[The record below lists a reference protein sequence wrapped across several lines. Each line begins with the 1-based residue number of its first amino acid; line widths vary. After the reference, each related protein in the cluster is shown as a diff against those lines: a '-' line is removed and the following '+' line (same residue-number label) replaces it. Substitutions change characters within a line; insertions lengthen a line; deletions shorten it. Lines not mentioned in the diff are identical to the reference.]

1 MAFGVL
7 MGQIAVIFLEVMLG
21 YAGARCG
28 VITDRDSRF
37 LSDFIMKLLLPCTM
51 LAGAA
56 IDDEPEIV
64 LQAGVLFVLLLA
76 LFIATTGICRLVS
89 RVRRDTPGEAAVL
102 VGTAAMPN
110 CGFIGLPLCAALL
123 GSARGTVFATV
134 AMAAYNVWFFTYVVT
149 LFRPGEKLHW
159 KTFVT
164 PANIATVAM
173 LVLLAT
179 GWRLPGP
186 VQTFCSTVGGCTT
199 PMALMIVGVM
209 LAGSDLRALLRKG
222 FLYRVTVLRG
232 VVFPLLFLLV
242 LVVSC
247 LFVDPKKLV
256 EKPSPYFR
264 FLLNQFSRLAFDL
277 GGVRVHV
284 TGLEKVPRKGRFLL
298 ISNHLFA
305 FDPIVFYY
313 AMPWAELAFISKTEN
328 FSLYIVAQV
337 MRKIL
342 CLPLDRNNDRE
353 ALKAILKAIQFIKED
368 KASIAVFPEGGTS
381 KSGLLQPFRNGAFKI
396 AQKAGVPI
404 VVCALTNTKAI
415 LKNMFRRRTDV
426 HLDVLD
432 VIPAETV
439 ASLKTTVEIG
449 DYAHKILSEGLAKRG
464 VATAQP
470 S

>member
-1 MAFGVL
+1 M
-7 MGQIAVIFLEVMLG
+7 FLNALG
-21 YAGARCG
+21 IRM
-28 VITDRDSRF
+28 F
-37 LSDFIMKLLLPCTM
+37 EMDFMKNALL
-51 LAGAA
+51 A
-56 IDDEPEIV
+56 
-64 LQAGVLFVLLLA
+64 VLLLGPLFGLLSTMIVTGKMSFFSDA
-76 LFIATTGICRLVS
+76 LGHSGFTGIAIGVLCGAVQPIYFAVGLSVLFALLFSFVRSRTSQSADTIIGVFSSTAVALGIFIVTLGGRSFTKFNRYLIGDILSVS
-89 RVRRDTPGEAAVL
+89 PQE
-102 VGTAAMPN
+102 
-110 CGFIGLPLCAALL
+110 IGLLAL
-123 GSARGTVFATV
+123 V
-134 AMAAYNVWFFTYVVT
+134 
-149 LFRPGEKLHW
+149 
-159 KTFVT
+159 
-164 PANIATVAM
+164 
-173 LVLLAT
+173 
-179 GWRLPGP
+179 
-186 VQTFCSTVGGCTT
+186 
-199 PMALMIVGVM
+199 
-209 LAGSDLRALLRKG
+209 
-222 FLYRVTVLRG
+222 
-232 VVFPLLFLLV
+232 LLFLLV

-247 LFVDPKKLV
+247 LFVDPTKLV

-284 TGLEKVPRKGRFLL
+284 TGLDKVPRKGRFLL

-353 ALKAILKAIQFIKED
+353 ALKSILKAIQFLKED

-396 AQKAGVPI
+396 AQKANVPI
-404 VVCALTNTKAI
+404 VVCALSNTKAI

-449 DYAHKILSEGLAKRG
+449 DYAPKILSEGLAKRG

>member
-1 MAFGVL
+1 MVY
-7 MGQIAVIFLEVMLG
+7 V
-21 YAGARCG
+21 
-28 VITDRDSRF
+28 
-37 LSDFIMKLLLPCTM
+37 
-51 LAGAA
+51 
-56 IDDEPEIV
+56 
-64 LQAGVLFVLLLA
+64 LLA
-76 LFIATTGICRLVS
+76 LSAVFS
-89 RVRRDTPGEAAVL
+89 AAVS
-102 VGTAAMPN
+102 AACN
-110 CGFIGLPLCAALL
+110 WFAGWAVLWQLPLLFVGCFL
-123 GSARGTVFATV
+123 G
-134 AMAAYNVWFFTYVVT
+134 
-149 LFRPGEKLHW
+149 
-159 KTFVT
+159 
-164 PANIATVAM
+164 
-173 LVLLAT
+173 LV
-179 GWRLPGP
+179 
-186 VQTFCSTVGGCTT
+186 
-199 PMALMIVGVM
+199 
-209 LAGSDLRALLRKG
+209 
-222 FLYRVTVLRG
+222 
-232 VVFPLLFLLV
+232 LLFLLV

-264 FLLNQFSRLAFDL
+264 FLLNQFSQLAFDL

-368 KASIAVFPEGGTS
+368 KASIAVFPEGGMS

-396 AQKAGVPI
+396 AQKANVPI
-404 VVCALTNTKAI
+404 VVCALSNTKAI

>member
-1 MAFGVL
+1 MV
-7 MGQIAVIFLEVMLG
+7 
-21 YAGARCG
+21 Y
-28 VITDRDSRF
+28 
-37 LSDFIMKLLLPCTM
+37 
-51 LAGAA
+51 
-56 IDDEPEIV
+56 
-64 LQAGVLFVLLLA
+64 VLLTLSA
-76 LFIATTGICRLVS
+76 VFS
-89 RVRRDTPGEAAVL
+89 AAVS
-102 VGTAAMPN
+102 AACN
-110 CGFIGLPLCAALL
+110 WFASWTVLWQLPLLFL
-123 GSARGTVFATV
+123 GCFLG
-134 AMAAYNVWFFTYVVT
+134 
-149 LFRPGEKLHW
+149 
-159 KTFVT
+159 
-164 PANIATVAM
+164 
-173 LVLLAT
+173 LV
-179 GWRLPGP
+179 
-186 VQTFCSTVGGCTT
+186 
-199 PMALMIVGVM
+199 
-209 LAGSDLRALLRKG
+209 
-222 FLYRVTVLRG
+222 
-232 VVFPLLFLLV
+232 LLFLLV

-284 TGLEKVPRKGRFLL
+284 TGLDKVPRKGRFLL

-313 AMPWAELAFISKTEN
+313 TMPWAELAFISKTEN
-328 FSLYIVAQV
+328 FSLFIVAQV

-353 ALKAILKAIQFIKED
+353 ALKSIL
-368 KASIAVFPEGGTS
+368 
-381 KSGLLQPFRNGAFKI
+381 
-396 AQKAGVPI
+396 
-404 VVCALTNTKAI
+404 KAI

-426 HLDVLD
+426 NLDVLD

>member
-1 MAFGVL
+1 MVY
-7 MGQIAVIFLEVMLG
+7 V
-21 YAGARCG
+21 
-28 VITDRDSRF
+28 
-37 LSDFIMKLLLPCTM
+37 
-51 LAGAA
+51 
-56 IDDEPEIV
+56 
-64 LQAGVLFVLLLA
+64 LLA
-76 LFIATTGICRLVS
+76 LSAVFS
-89 RVRRDTPGEAAVL
+89 AAVS
-102 VGTAAMPN
+102 AACNWFAGWAVLWQLPLL
-110 CGFIGLPLCAALL
+110 FIGCFL
-123 GSARGTVFATV
+123 G
-134 AMAAYNVWFFTYVVT
+134 
-149 LFRPGEKLHW
+149 
-159 KTFVT
+159 
-164 PANIATVAM
+164 
-173 LVLLAT
+173 LV
-179 GWRLPGP
+179 
-186 VQTFCSTVGGCTT
+186 
-199 PMALMIVGVM
+199 
-209 LAGSDLRALLRKG
+209 
-222 FLYRVTVLRG
+222 
-232 VVFPLLFLLV
+232 LLFLLV

-381 KSGLLQPFRNGAFKI
+381 KSGLLQPFRNGALKS
-396 AQKAGVPI
+396 AQKANVPI
-404 VVCALTNTKAI
+404 VVCALSNTKAI
-415 LKNMFRRRTDV
+415 LKNMFRRTDV

>member
-1 MAFGVL
+1 MVY
-7 MGQIAVIFLEVMLG
+7 V
-21 YAGARCG
+21 
-28 VITDRDSRF
+28 
-37 LSDFIMKLLLPCTM
+37 
-51 LAGAA
+51 
-56 IDDEPEIV
+56 
-64 LQAGVLFVLLLA
+64 LLA
-76 LFIATTGICRLVS
+76 LSAVFS
-89 RVRRDTPGEAAVL
+89 AAVS
-102 VGTAAMPN
+102 AACNWFAGWAVLWQLPLL
-110 CGFIGLPLCAALL
+110 FIGCFL
-123 GSARGTVFATV
+123 G
-134 AMAAYNVWFFTYVVT
+134 
-149 LFRPGEKLHW
+149 
-159 KTFVT
+159 
-164 PANIATVAM
+164 
-173 LVLLAT
+173 LV
-179 GWRLPGP
+179 
-186 VQTFCSTVGGCTT
+186 
-199 PMALMIVGVM
+199 
-209 LAGSDLRALLRKG
+209 
-222 FLYRVTVLRG
+222 
-232 VVFPLLFLLV
+232 LLFLLV

-284 TGLEKVPRKGRFLL
+284 TGLDKVPRKGRFLL

-368 KASIAVFPEGGTS
+368 KASIAVFPEGGTR

-396 AQKAGVPI
+396 AQKANVPI
-404 VVCALTNTKAI
+404 VVCALSNTKAI

>member
-1 MAFGVL
+1 MVY
-7 MGQIAVIFLEVMLG
+7 V
-21 YAGARCG
+21 
-28 VITDRDSRF
+28 
-37 LSDFIMKLLLPCTM
+37 
-51 LAGAA
+51 
-56 IDDEPEIV
+56 
-64 LQAGVLFVLLLA
+64 LLA
-76 LFIATTGICRLVS
+76 LSAVFS
-89 RVRRDTPGEAAVL
+89 AAVS
-102 VGTAAMPN
+102 AACNWFAGWAVLWQLPLL
-110 CGFIGLPLCAALL
+110 FIGCFL
-123 GSARGTVFATV
+123 G
-134 AMAAYNVWFFTYVVT
+134 
-149 LFRPGEKLHW
+149 
-159 KTFVT
+159 
-164 PANIATVAM
+164 
-173 LVLLAT
+173 LV
-179 GWRLPGP
+179 
-186 VQTFCSTVGGCTT
+186 
-199 PMALMIVGVM
+199 
-209 LAGSDLRALLRKG
+209 
-222 FLYRVTVLRG
+222 
-232 VVFPLLFLLV
+232 LLFLLV

-396 AQKAGVPI
+396 AQKANGPPPDRRASR
-404 VVCALTNTKAI
+404 CAGCDSGRNCRESQDNCGNRRLCAQDS
-415 LKNMFRRRTDV
+415 LRGLSEARRRYGAAV
-426 HLDVLD
+426 
-432 VIPAETV
+432 
-439 ASLKTTVEIG
+439 LKT
-449 DYAHKILSEGLAKRG
+449 KIR
-464 VATAQP
+464 T
-470 S
+470 

>member
-1 MAFGVL
+1 MVY
-7 MGQIAVIFLEVMLG
+7 V
-21 YAGARCG
+21 
-28 VITDRDSRF
+28 
-37 LSDFIMKLLLPCTM
+37 
-51 LAGAA
+51 
-56 IDDEPEIV
+56 
-64 LQAGVLFVLLLA
+64 LLA
-76 LFIATTGICRLVS
+76 LSAVFS
-89 RVRRDTPGEAAVL
+89 AAVS
-102 VGTAAMPN
+102 AACNWFAGWAVLWQLPLL
-110 CGFIGLPLCAALL
+110 FIGCFL
-123 GSARGTVFATV
+123 G
-134 AMAAYNVWFFTYVVT
+134 
-149 LFRPGEKLHW
+149 
-159 KTFVT
+159 
-164 PANIATVAM
+164 
-173 LVLLAT
+173 LV
-179 GWRLPGP
+179 
-186 VQTFCSTVGGCTT
+186 
-199 PMALMIVGVM
+199 
-209 LAGSDLRALLRKG
+209 
-222 FLYRVTVLRG
+222 
-232 VVFPLLFLLV
+232 LLFLLV

-284 TGLEKVPRKGRFLL
+284 TGLDKVPRKGRFLL

-368 KASIAVFPEGGTS
+368 KASIAVFPEGGTI

-396 AQKAGVPI
+396 AQKANVPI
-404 VVCALTNTKAI
+404 VVCALSNTKAI

>member
-1 MAFGVL
+1 MVY
-7 MGQIAVIFLEVMLG
+7 V
-21 YAGARCG
+21 
-28 VITDRDSRF
+28 
-37 LSDFIMKLLLPCTM
+37 
-51 LAGAA
+51 
-56 IDDEPEIV
+56 
-64 LQAGVLFVLLLA
+64 LLA
-76 LFIATTGICRLVS
+76 LSAVFS
-89 RVRRDTPGEAAVL
+89 AAVS
-102 VGTAAMPN
+102 AACN
-110 CGFIGLPLCAALL
+110 WFAGWAVLWQLPLLFLSCFL
-123 GSARGTVFATV
+123 G
-134 AMAAYNVWFFTYVVT
+134 
-149 LFRPGEKLHW
+149 
-159 KTFVT
+159 
-164 PANIATVAM
+164 
-173 LVLLAT
+173 LV
-179 GWRLPGP
+179 
-186 VQTFCSTVGGCTT
+186 
-199 PMALMIVGVM
+199 
-209 LAGSDLRALLRKG
+209 
-222 FLYRVTVLRG
+222 
-232 VVFPLLFLLV
+232 LLFLLV

-264 FLLNQFSRLAFDL
+264 FLLNQFSRLALDL

-284 TGLEKVPRKGRFLL
+284 TGLDKVPRKGRFLL

-328 FSLYIVAQV
+328 FSLFIVAQV

-353 ALKAILKAIQFIKED
+353 ALKSILKAIQFLKED

-381 KSGLLQPFRNGAFKI
+381 KSGLLQTFRNGAFKI
-396 AQKAGVPI
+396 AQKANVPI
-404 VVCALTNTKAI
+404 VVCALSNTKAI

-426 HLDVLD
+426 NLDVLD

>member
-1 MAFGVL
+1 MVY
-7 MGQIAVIFLEVMLG
+7 V
-21 YAGARCG
+21 
-28 VITDRDSRF
+28 
-37 LSDFIMKLLLPCTM
+37 
-51 LAGAA
+51 
-56 IDDEPEIV
+56 
-64 LQAGVLFVLLLA
+64 LLA
-76 LFIATTGICRLVS
+76 LSAVFS
-89 RVRRDTPGEAAVL
+89 AAVS
-102 VGTAAMPN
+102 AACNWFAGWAVLWQLPLL
-110 CGFIGLPLCAALL
+110 FIGCFL
-123 GSARGTVFATV
+123 G
-134 AMAAYNVWFFTYVVT
+134 
-149 LFRPGEKLHW
+149 
-159 KTFVT
+159 
-164 PANIATVAM
+164 
-173 LVLLAT
+173 LV
-179 GWRLPGP
+179 
-186 VQTFCSTVGGCTT
+186 
-199 PMALMIVGVM
+199 
-209 LAGSDLRALLRKG
+209 
-222 FLYRVTVLRG
+222 
-232 VVFPLLFLLV
+232 LLFLLV

-284 TGLEKVPRKGRFLL
+284 TGLDKVPRKGRFLL

-381 KSGLLQPFRNGAFKI
+381 KSALLQPFRNGAFKI
-396 AQKAGVPI
+396 AQKANVPI
-404 VVCALTNTKAI
+404 VVCALSNTKAI

>member
-1 MAFGVL
+1 MVY
-7 MGQIAVIFLEVMLG
+7 V
-21 YAGARCG
+21 
-28 VITDRDSRF
+28 
-37 LSDFIMKLLLPCTM
+37 
-51 LAGAA
+51 
-56 IDDEPEIV
+56 
-64 LQAGVLFVLLLA
+64 LLA
-76 LFIATTGICRLVS
+76 LSAVFS
-89 RVRRDTPGEAAVL
+89 AAVS
-102 VGTAAMPN
+102 AACNWFAGWAVLWQLPLL
-110 CGFIGLPLCAALL
+110 FIGCFL
-123 GSARGTVFATV
+123 G
-134 AMAAYNVWFFTYVVT
+134 
-149 LFRPGEKLHW
+149 
-159 KTFVT
+159 
-164 PANIATVAM
+164 
-173 LVLLAT
+173 LV
-179 GWRLPGP
+179 
-186 VQTFCSTVGGCTT
+186 
-199 PMALMIVGVM
+199 
-209 LAGSDLRALLRKG
+209 
-222 FLYRVTVLRG
+222 
-232 VVFPLLFLLV
+232 LLFLLV

-368 KASIAVFPEGGTS
+368 KASIAVLPEGGTS
-381 KSGLLQPFRNGAFKI
+381 KSGLLHPFRNGAFKI
-396 AQKAGVPI
+396 AQKANVPI
-404 VVCALTNTKAI
+404 VVCALSNTKAI